1 MRKFA
6 FLLMGPQFD
15 PEKHRAEFQVPGMVS
30 YIRTVRDF
38 TEAKA
43 AVQQLAEDGVKA
55 MEVCGAFGPERTR
68 ELIEIT
74 GGKVAVG
81 YVTHFPEQ
89 DELFDTFFKKS

>member
-38 TEAKA
+38 TEDVYKRQRFI
-43 AVQQLAEDGVKA
+43 VFSSCYVFHYKESCKFCQL
-55 MEVCGAFGPERTR
+55 R
-68 ELIEIT
+68 L
-74 GGKVAVG
+74 
-81 YVTHFPEQ
+81 Y
-89 DELFDTFFKKS
+89 